1 MNHYTVYEN
10 VEMPLLIR
18 NYSKKER
25 KRFVFQELERMG
37 ISDLANKLPI
47 HISGGQQQRCAI
59 ARALVTGSNL
69 ILADEPTGALDSK
82 TSGEIMTVLK
92 EINELGKTI
101 VVVTHDEKVASQAK
115 RIIRI
120 EDGKIV

>member
-120 EDGKIV
+120 EYVKIE